1 MDVPLEQRLEQLR
14 NRLILL
20 SANKELWQD
29 NEIIELCRQV
39 DQLVSEIH
47 RNRGQ

>member
-1 MDVPLEQRLEQLR
+1 MELPLEQRLEQLR
-14 NRLILL
+14 NRLTAL

-29 NEIIELCRQV
+29 NEIVELCRQV
-39 DQLVSEIH
+39 DQIVCEIN